1 MTFWLNYYSGAIKVA
16 FVIACVLGAAL
27 IGLAGLSLVPGILL
41 ATGCAAVVVGLL
53 AWLQRWIN
61 AKNLHPIR
69 VVNHPDLGQVS
80 VYRKSW
86 QTQLQPFG
94 LPYACTLMGVGESGV
109 PTQEQ
114 ISLWRAVSDRHQSLL
129 EAGYQAL
136 STEKSSA
143 NSPVGARDCHLS
155 LIQLQTFDTFMFFL
169 SYAPQL
175 NSKPGGFF
183 VRYKAMTV
191 IEAGRTPWKA
201 KRARLEG

>member
-1 MTFWLNYYSGAIKVA
+1 VTFWLNYYSGAIKGA

-69 VVNHPDLGQVS
+69 VVNHPELGQVS

-94 LPYACTLMGVGESGV
+94 LPYTCTLMGVGEAGV
-109 PTQEQ
+109 PTQEE

-129 EAGYQAL
+129 EAGYQGL
-136 STEKSSA
+136 YTEKSSA
-143 NSPVGARDCHLS
+143 NPPVGARDCHLS

-169 SYAPQL
+169 TYPPRLS
-175 NSKPGGFF
+175 SKPGGFF

-191 IEAGRTPWKA
+191 IEASNCKFKT
-201 KRARLEG
+201 